1 MPSALY
7 YDHKTRIAPCG
18 NDIPSIFADAEINQ
32 ALCVCAQ
39 NGLPA
44 ILRNNNADTTLCV
57 QGADGHFRL
66 HARSLSK

>member
-1 MPSALY
+1 MP
-7 YDHKTRIAPCG
+7 C
-18 NDIPSIFADAEINQ
+18 IFADAEINQ

-57 QGADGHFRL
+57 QGADGRFRL
-66 HARSLSK
+66 HARSLSS